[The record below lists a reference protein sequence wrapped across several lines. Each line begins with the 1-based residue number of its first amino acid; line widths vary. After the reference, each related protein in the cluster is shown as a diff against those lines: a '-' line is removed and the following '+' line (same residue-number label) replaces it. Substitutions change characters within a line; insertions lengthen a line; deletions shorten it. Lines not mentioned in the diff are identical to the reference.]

1 MERITLD
8 LTMKFSARFPDVIKR
23 SIKDLVRN
31 SGKKGVVVGLS
42 GGIDS
47 TVVAKLSADALG
59 KDKVL
64 CVIMPIGDIDHK
76 VAKEAVALARSL
88 KLRHEV
94 IDLSGPFGVMVDR
107 LGCEKDKARKGNL
120 KARLRMLTL
129 YERAARD
136 ELLVLGT
143 GNKSELLVG
152 YFTKYGD
159 GGSDF
164 LPIGDLYK
172 TQVRALAAHIGIP
185 EKVIKKVPTA
195 GLWKGQT
202 DEGQLGMLY
211 EDLDRVLFGIE
222 HKMSDEAIAEGTGKP
237 VPEVARIRALV
248 KRNRHKRALPRIPKL
263 GFRTIGIDWN
273 E

>member
-1 MERITLD
+1 MD
-8 LTMKFSARFPDVIKR
+8 LTLKASTRFADVIKR
-23 SIKDLVRN
+23 AIKAVVKN
-31 SGKKGVVVGLS
+31 SRKRGVVVGLS

-59 KDKVL
+59 KDNVL
-64 CVIMPIGDIDHK
+64 CLIMPIGDIDEK
-76 VAKEAVALARSL
+76 VAKEAVALAKSL

-94 IDLSGPFGVMVDR
+94 IDLSGPFDAMVDR
-107 LGCEKDKARKGNL
+107 LGCEKDRERKGNL
-120 KARLRMLTL
+120 KARLRMMTL
-129 YERAARD
+129 YERAGRNG
-136 ELLVLGT
+136 LLVLGT
-143 GNKSELLVG
+143 GNKSEILVG

-172 TQVRALAAHIGIP
+172 TQVRSLAAHIGIP
-185 EKVIKKVPTA
+185 EKVIDKVPTA
-195 GLWKGQT
+195 GFWKGQT
-202 DEGQLGMLY
+202 DEGHLGMLY

-237 VPEVARIRALV
+237 VSEVARIRTMV
-248 KRNRHKRALPRIPKL
+248 KGGRHKRAMPRIPKL